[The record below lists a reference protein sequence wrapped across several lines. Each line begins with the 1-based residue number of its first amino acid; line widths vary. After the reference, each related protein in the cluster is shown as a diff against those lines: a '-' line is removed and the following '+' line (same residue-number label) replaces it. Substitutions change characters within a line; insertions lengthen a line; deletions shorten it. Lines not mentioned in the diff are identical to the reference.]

1 MKYNQ
6 QDEIEFIVSLE
17 DMGLYLE
24 ATIPHR
30 NYDEYVFNRQYINEI
45 INVEVW
51 FNGTGYCL
59 FMGKDNVLITYN
71 DLFTMP
77 REELYKQVKAFLN
90 KNNVRPNN
98 KKDIVD

>member
-6 QDEIEFIVSLE
+6 QDEIEFIVGLE
-17 DMGLYLE
+17 NMGLYLE

-51 FNGTGYCL
+51 FNGTIYSQC
-59 FMGKDNVLITYN
+59 
-71 DLFTMP
+71 P
-77 REELYKQVKAFLN
+77 E
-90 KNNVRPNN
+90 
-98 KKDIVD
+98 KKCISK